1 VKGYAKLTAA
11 LAAVVMLFIAIGVSS
26 TAQVSAQAAT
36 ITVVPTSATTLATGD
51 TKKNN
56 TACSVISGVG
66 ATCTSGDNT
75 YKITVND
82 QGRTSDDTRMETI
95 TVTVK
100 NADLAT
106 VTPSYAADSNAKVIT
121 LLETNIATDIF
132 ERVVT
137 TKHAST
143 GLQHDVPVAEVTTAT
158 NTTTITVLG
167 YDNVAGNDSV
177 DGNDHA
183 LTDAERAVIVASGNA
198 QWVNVVSHADN
209 KILEDARNITAITQ
223 AGVVTIAASAA
234 ALSVGDRLFVKGV
247 PVETKAFSGNTLT
260 ATYKPTGTLGIS
272 KSISVDNVKASVV
285 KNSPA
290 DDLIIKS
297 NKTINFNLDV
307 TDTGAGFPSKSSS
320 IVSNNAADTKGRI
333 QLYIGKSAGSV
344 GKVTLPS
351 TAYTAATNGWTL
363 NADYSS
369 TDIANI
375 GPKVPFWVEAED
387 LAGNVQTLGGG
398 YKGNTTSQGLTTTV
412 VDTSL
417 IGMGDDMLN
426 GHSVIIYYAGVKET
440 KAISDFVSATGVMTT
455 AAFSGVTPANVEY
468 QLKGVGLITVDS
480 TAPQV
485 ASAAAVQT
493 GHNWS
498 SAKPAGTRLRTEA
511 ALADKDTSIRVTFTD
526 ASGLAADT
534 VTASSFSV
542 AGNTVE
548 SVLLV
553 DVVGEDSATPV
564 QRIPNDVFLTV
575 GTALAS
581 NARPN
586 VSVIGGTIT
595 DKAGNAVVSGTYKAT
610 DKLGVGLTASLSAT
624 LSKKEIKVTIT
635 ADEQLLAAP
644 TQVVKQLTSATNSK
658 TLGGSIGSTTMAQ
671 TGALTYVHTTKI
683 AQAPGAIGSELLLYY
698 TADDT
703 GSNTGK
709 LGHATDGAN
718 AAAIVVEFD
727 ESLNGGHNPK
737 VSVSDKVATCT
748 SGVTAAGSC
757 TAADGPSVESVD
769 PMIVTIDWNRR
780 CATLACSGTAGST
793 ADGESKEYAR
803 DSYKTVTLTSAKLKY
818 TDSAGV
824 FTTTTFDLALDVT
837 SPDNKRFT
845 IPVAAPKV
853 GKYELQIKA
862 VDIAGN
868 DNLSEPTAATAQTLK
883 WNWKVTAA
891 LPTKLAMSPGWNLIS
906 LPFQPANPAINSVIP
921 STHPA
926 DIVMTF
932 DNANQVWL
940 VSRRDADTGNF
951 AGDVTAMTSNTAYF
965 VRSDN
970 FQELSLLRP
979 PTATAAAAPPPPPAI
994 AVVPGWNLVPVV
1006 SSATPLPYSI
1016 EADNYFGTLQ
1026 AGTNKGWLKAMTFDP
1041 LARTWTSVTPGATK
1055 SYVVGAINPCTNA
1068 ALVAADVA
1076 AQTEPC
1082 QSGAHVD
1089 TTAGG
1094 GFNTADTVA
1103 LSPPVLIGKGYWLY
1117 ATAAGVVIP

>member
-1 VKGYAKLTAA
+1 MKGYAKLTAA

-36 ITVVPTSATTLATGD
+36 VTIVPTSATTLTTDA
-51 TKKNN
+51 KKDN
-56 TACSVISGVG
+56 TACSSTGV
-66 ATCTSGDNT
+66 TSACSTDDRT
-75 YKITVND
+75 YTITVTDASKNTVAD
-82 QGRTSDDTRMETI
+82 ELNYVV
-95 TVTVK
+95 VTVK

-106 VTPSYAADSNAKVIT
+106 VTPKKAADSNAKQIT
-121 LLETNIATDIF
+121 LYETGVNTGIF
-132 ERVVT
+132 NRLVT

-143 GLQHDVPVAEVTTAT
+143 GLVVDGGVGKVTAVASTTVYTVPAWDST
-158 NTTTITVLG
+158 
-167 YDNVAGNDSV
+167 AGNDGIS
-177 DGNDHA
+177 NDDVA
-183 LTDAERAVIVASGNA
+183 LTDAQRTTIAAQSLYVIDPATGGNKG
-198 QWVNVVSHADN
+198 DN
-209 KILEDARNITAITQ
+209 RAITGITS
-223 AGVVTIAASAA
+223 AGVVTVGAAHDQT
-234 ALSVGDRLFVKGV
+234 LVVNDIVGVK
-247 PVETKAFSGNTLT
+247 PLVESKAFTGNTIT

-272 KSISVDNVKASVV
+272 KSITVDNVKASVV
-285 KNSPA
+285 KNTPA
-290 DDLIIKS
+290 DDLIIKG
-297 NKTINFNLDV
+297 NKTVNFNFDI
-307 TDTGAGFPSKSSS
+307 TDTGAGFPSKSTS
-320 IVSNNAADTKGRI
+320 IVSNNAADQKGRI
-333 QLYIGKSAGSV
+333 SLNIGKTGGT
-344 GKVTLPS
+344 GKVTLAS
-351 TAYTAATNGWTL
+351 TAYSAITDGWTL
-363 NADYSS
+363 NADYNS
-369 TDIANI
+369 TDIKNI
-375 GPKVPFWVEAED
+375 ASRVPFWVEAED
-387 LAGNVQTLGGG
+387 LAGNVQNLGGG
-398 YKGNTTSQGLTTTV
+398 YKGNTTTAG
-412 VDTSL
+412 DTQSVIDSSL
-417 IGMGDDMLN
+417 IGIGDDMLN
-426 GHSVIIYYAGVKET
+426 GHSVIIYYNGVKET
-440 KAISDFVSATGVMTT
+440 KAISNFISATGEMET
-455 AAFSGVTPANVEY
+455 AAFSANVPINVEY

-553 DVVGEDSATPV
+553 DVVGADSATPV

-610 DKLGVGLTASLSAT
+610 DKLGVGLTASLSGT
-624 LSKKEIKVTIT
+624 LSMKEIKVTIT

-658 TLGGSIGSTTMAQ
+658 TLGGAIGSTTMTQ

-824 FTTTTFDLALDVT
+824 FTTDTIDLDVGVT

-845 IPVAAPKV
+845 IPVSAPKV

-862 VDIAGN
+862 VDLAGN
-868 DNLSEPTAATAQTLK
+868 DNLSNTTAAVPQTLK
-883 WNWKVTAA
+883 WTWQVSAA
-891 LPTKLAMSPGWNLIS
+891 LPVKLKMSPGWNLVS
-906 LPFQPANPAINSVIP
+906 LPFQPANPAINSVIAA
-921 STHPA
+921 THPA

-932 DNANQVWL
+932 DNANQIWL
-940 VSRRDADTGNF
+940 VSRRDASTGLF
-951 AGDVTAMTSNTAYF
+951 AGDVAVMTSNTAYF
-965 VRSDN
+965 VRTDN
-970 FQELSLLRP
+970 FQELSILRP
-979 PTATAAAAPPPPPAI
+979 PVATAAAAPPPPPAI

-1006 SSATPLPYSI
+1006 SMSIPLPYAI
-1016 EADNYFGTLQ
+1016 EADNYFATLQ
-1026 AGTNKGWLKAMTFDP
+1026 SGANKGWLKAMTFDP
-1041 LARTWTSVTPGATK
+1041 LARTWTSVTPGFTS
-1055 SYVVGAINPCTNA
+1055 SYAVGAINPCTNA
-1068 ALVAADVA
+1068 ALVPADVV
-1076 AQTEPC
+1076 AQTELC

-1094 GFNTADTVA
+1094 GFNTSDTVA